1 MTCLA
6 VLRGYYYVNTEPKCF
21 LKQHFGF
28 DLLTFYLIL
37 SSTIYKLIVYFVHSY
52 DNVLLQ
58 GREMDTRCTIYK
70 KTDEVY
76 QLKLKASRMFYSEV
90 SNHTSNT
97 KWKAQNTFCG
107 TVDYSF
113 IFDILGRIQQYV

>member
-1 MTCLA
+1 M
-6 VLRGYYYVNTEPKCF
+6 
-21 LKQHFGF
+21 
-28 DLLTFYLIL
+28 
-37 SSTIYKLIVYFVHSY
+37 IYKLIVYFVHSY

-97 KWKAQNTFCG
+97 KLESPKYILW
-107 TVDYSF
+107 YSW
-113 IFDILGRIQQYV
+113 L